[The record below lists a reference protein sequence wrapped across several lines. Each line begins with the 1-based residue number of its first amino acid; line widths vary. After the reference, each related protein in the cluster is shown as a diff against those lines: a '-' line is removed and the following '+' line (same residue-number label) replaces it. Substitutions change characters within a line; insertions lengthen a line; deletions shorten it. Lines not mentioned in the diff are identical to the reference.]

1 MAAQDWGAAW
11 TSGDGRSLVDSFLR
25 SIRPMSLLDAVAAHA
40 MKLPANCPR
49 TQILSGMSA
58 DTTAE
63 GAPVVATRLTLTAGD
78 LTVKK
83 TAAIV
88 AMSNELVGRGG
99 NEAYRLLSDEL
110 TKQVARASNAAFLS
124 ALTKTAVTK
133 GTTVADNLAAGLA
146 AIGDCTSIVVAASFA
161 DTRALALASDG
172 RMGVAGGLFVPG
184 VQIVPCGVTN
194 LTLVAADRIALD
206 MGDLLVLPATEASVQ
221 LEDSPVSDASAT
233 EISLWQ
239 NGLKALLV
247 ARRFGVKGSAV
258 EVSA

>member
-1 MAAQDWGAAW
+1 
-11 TSGDGRSLVDSFLR
+11 
-25 SIRPMSLLDAVAAHA
+25 

-49 TQILSGMSA
+49 TQILAGMSA

-63 GAPVVATRLTLTAGD
+63 GAPVVATRLSLTAGD

-83 TAAIV
+83 IAAIV

-99 NEAYRLLSDEL
+99 NEAYRLLNDEL
-110 TKQVARASNAAFLS
+110 TKQIARASNTAFLS
-124 ALTKTAVTK
+124 ALTKTTATK
-133 GTTVADNLAAGLA
+133 GATAADNLAVGLA
-146 AIGDCTSIVVAASFA
+146 AIGDCTNVVVAASYA

-172 RMGVAGGLFVPG
+172 RMGIAGGEYVPG
-184 VQIVPCGVTN
+184 VQIVPCGVTD
-194 LTLVAADRIALD
+194 LTLIAADRIALD
-206 MGDLLVLPATEASVQ
+206 MGDLQVLPGTEATVQ
-221 LEDSPVSDASAT
+221 LSDSPVTDATAT

-247 ARRFGVKGSAV
+247 ARRFGVKGACV